1 MARMTCIIVDDDVFS
16 TKIMSGYICRT
27 NDVSL
32 TQAFSNAIDAINFL
46 SSNEGRSVDIIFLDI
61 EMPEMSG
68 IEFMR
73 AIDLA
78 GKEVVIY
85 SSQEKYALESYEYN
99 VCDYLLKPVSYARF
113 IRAVGKARQALEAKG
128 DVRLAGETVD
138 GNATSDR
145 ETVYLK
151 DNTGG
156 LHKVKFEDIIM
167 MEAQENY
174 VAVSTPRQRLLV
186 HMPLKKVIELF
197 PPEAYIMRIHRSYA
211 IGVRHV
217 CNIDKDKV
225 FVECGEERLK
235 LPLSRTYCQ
244 TLRRLMRSLT
254 TAEDSD
260 QDIIA
265 FQQ

>member
-16 TKIMSGYICRT
+16 TKIMSGYINRT
-27 NDVSL
+27 NDICLV
-32 TQAFSNAIDAINFL
+32 QAFSNAIDAINFL
-46 SSNEGRSVDIIFLDI
+46 SSNEGRGVGIIFLDI

-68 IEFMR
+68 IEFIR

-113 IRAVGKARQALEAKG
+113 IRAVSKARLALETKG
-128 DVRLAGETVD
+128 DVKLVEEAAEGNAASDDETVFL
-138 GNATSDR
+138 R
-145 ETVYLK
+145 

-167 MEAQENY
+167 IEAQENY

-197 PPEAYIMRIHRSYA
+197 PAEAYIMRIHRSYA

-225 FVECGEERLK
+225 YIECGEERVK

-244 TLRRLMRSLT
+244 TLRRLLRDIT
-254 TAEDSD
+254 TSEDPA
-260 QDIIA
+260 QNILA
-265 FQQ
+265 FKQ